1 MLLSAICLAG
11 FWIGLQIL
19 GVKVKAAHHVK
30 TFLLL
35 MRLFC
40 FCQLSR
46 ILAEYAHI
54 SFPHRFVVI
63 VKLVKVKTNT
73 IICQMGVS

>member
-1 MLLSAICLAG
+1 MLGGVLDWLAV
-11 FWIGLQIL
+11 F